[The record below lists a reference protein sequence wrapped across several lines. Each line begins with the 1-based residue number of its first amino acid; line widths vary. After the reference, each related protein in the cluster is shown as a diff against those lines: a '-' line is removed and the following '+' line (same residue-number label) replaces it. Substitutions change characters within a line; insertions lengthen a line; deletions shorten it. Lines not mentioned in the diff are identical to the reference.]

1 MVRTYVLFGLT
12 LVSLSLAFYYSDRSS
27 PATIEEKE
35 RKLFPDLVKELDAV
49 NTVSIHRATGQV
61 LQAARVEG
69 QWMTPLLSDTRLF
82 PVDASM
88 LQGLLNDLASAHI
101 DALKTQNAANYKM
114 LGLDDVSGVGSDSSL
129 VTLKTPT
136 STRALLIGHTSKHRN
151 ASFVRIQSE
160 QQSILIDKVIQLP
173 DTLEQ
178 WLLRPILPLQETN
191 IKAIDI
197 DGQEIDRQTFDFM
210 ASLTTALTEIDYLS
224 VLERQSALLSWFT
237 QNPVRVITLTT
248 DDDVLRLS
256 LFKNNESEQV
266 WFIVDSEAE
275 LWQQHW
281 AFELS
286 PQTANSLMM
295 PIE

>member
-1 MVRTYVLFGLT
+1 
-12 LVSLSLAFYYSDRSS
+12 
-27 PATIEEKE
+27 
-35 RKLFPDLVKELDAV
+35 
-49 NTVSIHRATGQV
+49 
-61 LQAARVEG
+61 
-69 QWMTPLLSDTRLF
+69 
-82 PVDASM
+82 
-88 LQGLLNDLASAHI
+88 
-101 DALKTQNAANYKM
+101 
-114 LGLDDVSGVGSDSSL
+114 
-129 VTLKTPT
+129 
-136 STRALLIGHTSKHRN
+136 LLIGHTSKHRN

-160 QQSILIDKVIQLP
+160 QQSMLIDKVIQLP